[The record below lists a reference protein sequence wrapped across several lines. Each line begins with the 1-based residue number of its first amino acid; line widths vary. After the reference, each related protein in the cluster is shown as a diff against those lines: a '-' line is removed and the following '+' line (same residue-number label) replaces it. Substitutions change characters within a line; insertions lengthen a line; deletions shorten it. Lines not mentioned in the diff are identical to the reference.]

1 MMSFNFSRINAC
13 GSLGQLT
20 AKALT
25 IACKSKVFFTF
36 NLKAYIK
43 IIWFVHFQVWQKDE
57 SQIMSQES
65 TLLTTHTG
73 ANLKSI
79 KFHTVVNTL
88 SIFSNMIGSNQ
99 HQLDNVIGQYKHNIP
114 VLCNWT
120 VCIMCSH
127 CCHLFCQG
135 DWNLFMKTYDESLV
149 CI

>member
-1 MMSFNFSRINAC
+1 MVC
-13 GSLGQLT
+13 
-20 AKALT
+20 ALPSMT
-25 IACKSKVFFTF
+25 
-36 NLKAYIK
+36 
-43 IIWFVHFQVWQKDE
+43 KDE

-88 SIFSNMIGSNQ
+88 SIFSNIIGSNQ
-99 HQLDNVIGQYKHNIP
+99 HQLDNVIGQYEHSIP

-135 DWNLFMKTYDESLV
+135 E
-149 CI
+149 

>member
-1 MMSFNFSRINAC
+1 MVC
-13 GSLGQLT
+13 
-20 AKALT
+20 ALPSMT
-25 IACKSKVFFTF
+25 
-36 NLKAYIK
+36 
-43 IIWFVHFQVWQKDE
+43 KDE

-79 KFHTVVNTL
+79 KFHTVFNTL

>member
-1 MMSFNFSRINAC
+1 MVC
-13 GSLGQLT
+13 
-20 AKALT
+20 ALPSMT
-25 IACKSKVFFTF
+25 
-36 NLKAYIK
+36 
-43 IIWFVHFQVWQKDE
+43 KDE

-99 HQLDNVIGQYKHNIP
+99 HQLDNIIGHHKHSIP

-135 DWNLFMKTYDESLV
+135 DWNLFYENLWWITSLYLKFCHSFDCLV
-149 CI
+149 TRLHDIQFCLLSYL